1 MKIWNLSVTWEN
13 TILWEI
19 LKTNPLALSNYEFSG
34 KYIDSWGDFY
44 IFFENKKMRDCMDAG
59 VGAPGLSKK
68 AVEILIPLLGN
79 NVQLLPLKHPT
90 FEYFRLNVLQV
101 IDAIDYE
108 KSTFRKLPN
117 GKLLTVKEYVFKP
130 DCLMGIDIFKDPYFT
145 TNVYVS
151 DRFRQ
156 TVLDNKLTGFD
167 FIELWDSDTSLEI
180 EALEPLEWQDPIVG
194 DTITF
199 SEAMKFAEKTGQIYR
214 SGKWRMK
221 FNDKGNLL
229 IGELDN
235 RGQAFY
241 DNLVYIPPIL
251 FTQKWYLDIK
261 TK

>member
-1 MKIWNLSVTWEN
+1 MKIWSLSVTWEN

-19 LKTNPLALSNYEFSG
+19 LKTNPSALSNYEFNGS
-34 KYIDSWGDFY
+34 YINSWGDFD
-44 IFFENKKMRDCMDAG
+44 ICFENKKMRDCMDAG

-68 AVEILIPLLGN
+68 AVEILMPLIEK
-79 NVQLLPLKHPT
+79 NVQLLPLKHPA
-90 FEYFRLNVLQV
+90 FEYFRLNVLQL

-108 KSTFRKLPN
+108 KSTFRKLSN
-117 GKLLTVKEYVFKP
+117 GRLLTVKEYVFKP
-130 DCLMGIDIFKDPYFT
+130 DCLIGVDIFKVPYFT

-167 FIELWDSDTSLEI
+167 FIKLWDY
-180 EALEPLEWQDPIVG
+180 EASTEVELLEPIEWQDPIVG
-194 DTITF
+194 DSITF
-199 SEAMKFAEKTGQIYR
+199 SEAMKLAEKTGQIYR

-235 RGQAFY
+235 RGQVFY

-251 FTQKWYLDIK
+251 ITQKWYLDIE

>member
-19 LKTNPLALSNYEFSG
+19 LKTTPSALSNYEFNGS
-34 KYIDSWGDFY
+34 YINSWGDFD

-59 VGAPGLSKK
+59 IGAPGLSKK
-68 AVEILIPLLGN
+68 AVEFLMPLIGN

-108 KSTFRKLPN
+108 KSTFRKLSN

-130 DCLMGIDIFKDPYFT
+130 DCLMGVDIFKVPYFT

-156 TVLDNKLTGFD
+156 TVLDNNLTGFE
-167 FIELWDSDTSLEI
+167 FIELWDS
-180 EALEPLEWQDPIVG
+180 EARDYNDLPEPIEWQDPFGKEVY
-194 DTITF
+194 TF
-199 SEAMKFAEKTGQIYR
+199 SEAMSLAESTGQVFR
-214 SGKWRMK
+214 SRRWRLK
-221 FNDKGNLL
+221 YNAQGNLE
-229 IGELDN
+229 IGETDIQGN
-235 RGQAFY
+235 IYF
-241 DNLVYIPPIL
+241 DVLVIIPPIL
-251 FTQKWYLDIK
+251 LTQKWYLDK
-261 TK
+261 